1 MTMSNDSARRARAA
15 WILSGLLGL
24 AALGLTFL
32 WPSWATLWGI
42 GLVAAVVGLAWWGDV
57 PWLRDDLPPDAL
69 AVEPPA
75 NARRTALL
83 LVGIALAF
91 QLGRWLAEG
100 GALRTRLGDDDET
113 YVFLA
118 YQILGVFGAPP
129 VFALRAP
136 GWPLI
141 ISGLVSLFGRREIW
155 VVALYHRVLLAAFP
169 PLLYLIMRRFLRQ
182 PIAILAALLSLTMEY
197 NETIATAAM
206 TDLTYLAGGLIGLY
220 AIIQA
225 LTGRRPVRWLLI
237 AGLVFALRSTVRVSG
252 LPVAVASAAAF
263 IVISRAPLA
272 RRFGGALLLVGPTVA
287 ALLGISAYNQATS
300 GHFAF
305 SSELGLSFL
314 SQYPPYLSETPDTPT
329 MHEAAALLPEVPPE
343 KLFSSSG
350 DAWLVQYRLTA
361 SGMGD
366 PFDYGALSARIM
378 REIVWARPGEVAV
391 RALEGVAVMLTDP
404 LRSFLPRSW
413 YLWPGQLDPSRERE
427 VVITENLPAC
437 NIQTAFGAIVK
448 TEWCDEYDQLRADLN
463 FAPPWLAGMPGFLQR
478 GLRLLTVSLPYRIRL
493 ATWPLYWGIAG
504 FAGMIY
510 LFTRPETRSLVI
522 LLALPLL
529 VEFGLVIVATT
540 GTDTRFLLYFHPTY
554 LIVTWLGLGFIIRK
568 LAVLRGTQ

>member
-1 MTMSNDSARRARAA
+1 MTKSNDSTRRARIA
-15 WILSGLLGL
+15 WILSGLLGI
-24 AALGLTFL
+24 AAVGLTFL

-42 GLVAAVVGLAWWGDV
+42 GLVAAVVGLAWWGDI

-69 AVEPPA
+69 EVELPA

-155 VVALYHRVLLAAFP
+155 AVALYHRILLAAFP
-169 PLLYLIMRRFLRQ
+169 PLLYLIMRRYLRQ

-206 TDLTYLAGGLIGLY
+206 TDLSYVAGGLIGLY
-220 AIIQA
+220 AVILA
-225 LTGRRPVRWLLI
+225 LTGRRPVRWLLV

-263 IVISRAPLA
+263 ILVARAPLA
-272 RRFGGALLLVGPTVA
+272 QRFGQALLLVVPTLA
-287 ALLGISAYNQATS
+287 ALLGISAYNQATI
-300 GHFAF
+300 GHFGF

-314 SQYPPYLSETPDTPT
+314 IQYPPYLSETPDTPALR
-329 MHEAAALLPEVPPE
+329 EAATLLPEIPPD

-350 DAWLVQYRLTA
+350 QAWLAQYRFTA
-361 SGMGD
+361 SERGG
-366 PFDYGALSARIM
+366 PFEFGALAVRAM

-391 RALEGVAVMLTDP
+391 RAMEGVAIMLVDP
-404 LRSFLPRSW
+404 LRNVLPGSW
-413 YLWPGQLDPSRERE
+413 YLWPGQIDPSRERE
-427 VVITENLPAC
+427 LMVTENLPAC
-437 NIQTAFGAIVK
+437 NVQYAFGAVVK
-448 TEWCDEYDQLRADLN
+448 TEWCAEYEQLRAGLH

-478 GLRLLTVSLPYRIRL
+478 GLHLLTVSLPYRVRL

-504 FAGMIY
+504 FAGLIY
-510 LFTRPETRSLVI
+510 LFTRRETRSLAI
-522 LLALPLL
+522 LLALPML

-540 GTDTRFLLYFHPTY
+540 GTDTRFLLYLHPTY
-554 LIVTWLGLGFIIRK
+554 LIVTWLGLGFIVRK
-568 LAVLRGTQ
+568 LAALRGTQ